1 MDGVLNEKMKAIL
14 ADPNAMAQVME
25 MAGKLFAGGAEEGS
39 GVSSLPDLSAALA
52 KQPAVQE
59 QTEREQESTDDD
71 ASERSRAVLGR
82 AEGTERAGGRGGF
95 GTEEDRIRLLHA
107 ICPFL
112 SAQRREA
119 AQSMIRI
126 LKLISMA
133 DAAGLWKSR

>member
-25 MAGKLFAGGAEEGS
+25 MAGKLFSGGGEEGE
-39 GVSSLPDLSAALA
+39 GASSLPDLSATSE
-52 KQPAVQE
+52 KQHAAQE
-59 QTEREQESTDDD
+59 QTGQKKECREDAASEPSQALLGRVGVAERE
-71 ASERSRAVLGR
+71 
-82 AEGTERAGGRGGF
+82 GGRGGF
-95 GTEEDRIRLLHA
+95 GSEEDRIRLLHA